1 MLILMGLEV
10 CDFLATAYQP
20 KLAVTAI
27 HGQT

>member
-1 MLILMGLEV
+1 MGLEV
-10 CDFLATAYQP
+10 RDFLATAYQP